1 MMSAKNIIPYSS
13 LIALVI
19 TSSGCLHLP
28 PYRMKRKKVI
38 VAQHTSKRHKKPI
51 FDSPCLPTLTIWIH
65 GTRLLPSPI
74 FRAYMYS
81 PPGLN
86 PISTLD
92 TTYHLRQLADAIIQS
107 DPKGYPL
114 DHFYVFGWSGKL
126 NALERAQEA
135 EKLYSQLVTAR
146 NAYEQTYGIRPRIRI
161 ITHSHGGNIALQLA
175 RLKKQED
182 NLEIYELVLLACPVQ
197 KKTMHYLEDPMFGK
211 VYSLYSSLDMLQILA
226 PQFFYR
232 IERKKGK
239 KNDYESKIPCLS
251 SRRFGP
257 SPKLAQ
263 IKIKL
268 NGRAIFHTKFTS
280 AAFTRL
286 LPHLLAEVD
295 NWQLESQQYPHDK
308 PDTRRLLSIY
318 G

>member
-1 MMSAKNIIPYSS
+1 MMNTKNLISYSS
-13 LIALVI
+13 LMALVI
-19 TSSGCLHLP
+19 SSSGCLHLP

-38 VAQHTSKRHKKPI
+38 IAKHTSKRHKKTV
-51 FDSPCLPTLTIWIH
+51 DSSPQTPTLTIWIH

-81 PPGLN
+81 PAGLN
-86 PISTLD
+86 PVTTLD
-92 TTYHLRQLADAIIQS
+92 SSYHLRQLADAIIES
-107 DPKGYPL
+107 DPTGYPL

-126 NALERAQEA
+126 NALEREQAAQR
-135 EKLYSQLVTAR
+135 LYDQLINTR
-146 NAYEQTYGIRPRIRI
+146 TAYEQTHGIRPHIRI

-175 RLKKQED
+175 RLKKPQD
-182 NLEIYELVLLACPVQ
+182 NLEIHKLVLLACPVQ

-232 IERKKGK
+232 IERKNGNK
-239 KNDYESKIPCLS
+239 KDSELKIPFFS
-251 SRRFGP
+251 DRRFGP

-280 AAFTRL
+280 TAFTRL
-286 LPHLLAEVD
+286 LPHLLDEVD

-308 PDTRRLLSIY
+308 PDTRRLMSIY